1 MNNKKINIEGLDTFF
16 SFVSKAVIIIP
27 IFVLI
32 ISLFLKINTPKNSAS
47 LLSPATPTTIPIVQ
61 NSTFKFDLKGPI
73 VCDTLFIQDKKIFFK
88 NKLTNYLLKDDCFYI
103 WETGKFNGERKC
115 NLSNYINMAENYLGF
130 FNINDLVDNNL
141 VKNFIKNKNINVE
154 SVVKS
159 CKREVIKDKNIFE
172 IPRQVLFKNK

>member
-1 MNNKKINIEGLDTFF
+1 
-16 SFVSKAVIIIP
+16 
-27 IFVLI
+27 
-32 ISLFLKINTPKNSAS
+32 
-47 LLSPATPTTIPIVQ
+47 
-61 NSTFKFDLKGPI
+61 
-73 VCDTLFIQDKKIFFK
+73 
-88 NKLTNYLLKDDCFYI
+88 
-103 WETGKFNGERKC
+103 
-115 NLSNYINMAENYLGF
+115 MAENYLGF